1 MSNYVPYGGF
11 KWLKNFDGFDM
22 MSTGKESKIG
32 SVLEVD
38 LEYPEKLHAL
48 HNDYPLAPKNLLIT
62 YEMLSNDCKKIADE
76 YKIKDDDVKNLVP
89 NLGNKTNY
97 VLHYRHLQMYLSLGM
112 KLTKIHGVLK
122 FNQSDW
128 MKKLI
133 YFNTEERKILLIVLK
148 KIFLN
153 R

>member
-1 MSNYVPYGGF
+1 
-11 KWLKNFDGFDM
+11 
-22 MSTGKESKIG
+22 
-32 SVLEVD
+32 
-38 LEYPEKLHAL
+38 
-48 HNDYPLAPKNLLIT
+48 
-62 YEMLSNDCKKIADE
+62 MLSNDCKKIADE

-153 R
+153 

>member
-153 R
+153 